1 MAQLRRHKMFHDE
14 RDLDKSI
21 LQFTQAIF
29 HPFHPGPVT
38 KYGPN
43 QIVAFFFHHTL
54 MSSRPV
60 VGNIKYCIKYFYY
73 LQDLSLE
80 AFGVARDE
88 VTAWVVY
95 ALSLQTRSGSAD
107 MKTSLRQ
114 MAVLCRELLTSGD
127 LTELPALAIKALARA
142 VVDSPLAEL
151 DTQPLD
157 QLIECLREANARL
170 PDFHSLPSALSW
182 CLYMRFKAT
191 KSNVD
196 YDDAITILDKIIA
209 SHSLADDP
217 DLLSRAQ
224 AAANLAAML
233 GYRRF
238 DFYGNPDYLEEAIF
252 RRRAH
257 LSTVLNIRTIIL
269 SFKT

>member
-1 MAQLRRHKMFHDE
+1 M
-14 RDLDKSI
+14 
-21 LQFTQAIF
+21 
-29 HPFHPGPVT
+29 
-38 KYGPN
+38 
-43 QIVAFFFHHTL
+43 
-54 MSSRPV
+54 

-80 AFGVARDE
+80 AFGVTRDK
-88 VTAWVVY
+88 VTALLVD
-95 ALSLQTRSGSAD
+95 APSLQPLSGSAD
-107 MKTSLRQ
+107 VMTCLKQ
-114 MAVLCRELLTSGD
+114 MTVLCRELLTSDD
-127 LTELPALAIKALARA
+127 LTGHTALVIQTLARA
-142 VVDSPLAEL
+142 VSSLHGF
-151 DTQPLD
+151 DTQLPE

-170 PDFHSLPSALSW
+170 PDLHHVPYALSC
-182 CLYMRFKAT
+182 CLFMRFYAT
-191 KSNVD
+191 KSNRN
-196 YDDAITILDKIIA
+196 YDDAIAILDKIIA